1 MKLYMLEAFDPN
13 MQFDDG
19 IIVAL
24 TPEVCYHLDNRGIDY
39 SIIEDHYNEHEL
51 FEDRHAF
58 LQNQDDWFRDF
69 DVFLKNNIATLNT
82 YDLNLASI
90 YSLYIKNI
98 MDTIIFKSHILNT
111 LFNKFN
117 PSSVVFVAFQPNE
130 KVLKEKL
137 GYHDESAYAHLIPII
152 CEKYSIDLFEH
163 FGYSAQN
170 IKNVAGSI
178 GDKISKIRKYIPSIC
193 EMFSCVLR
201 PKKQKNVLN
210 ILQLNIAYN
219 GFSIIKDA
227 FVKGH
232 NAYLLIDNKI
242 FKFHRFGFRI
252 FNIQHNNDHIEN
264 TFHDWNQTAQ
274 LLETHELI
282 KWINEKCL
290 LDVSN
295 IVLPNLKYFVLN
307 ICPDLLKY
315 YETFLLFY
323 EAESIDVV
331 LSPYQQRT
339 IELAAIAAAN
349 KCKYTK
355 TICVEHGDD
364 VFTEIF
370 WRKKQLIN
378 FDILIVSNEENKQ
391 YLELMCEK
399 YNFETKIYSI
409 SERMKTIIKLGESR
423 QARKSGD
430 NNNEIIYLPTFF
442 TWDPLRIDTNIHIS
456 PTRYYKFQKSIL
468 EYFSEIDDCT
478 FIWKGLFASE
488 PLYNPIQKLI
498 KDMDV
503 RNVKVEKKPF
513 QRYLPHAN
521 KVICDYPST
530 GMYESIIAGVP
541 TICLCSD
548 KLNVRKTGIELF
560 ENVIKFYHN
569 VDEAIVYIDE
579 FVSTDSEKYT
589 AHLETSDKN
598 LIDIIEF
605 ECGTQYKIGI
615 YV

>member
-1 MKLYMLEAFDPN
+1 MKLYILEAFDPN

-39 SIIEDHYNEHEL
+39 GIIEDHYNEHEL
-51 FEDRHAF
+51 FKDRHAF

-69 DVFLKNNIATLNT
+69 DIFLRNNIDILNT
-82 YDLNLASI
+82 YGLNLASM
-90 YSLYIKNI
+90 YSLHLKNTV
-98 MDTIIFKSHILNT
+98 DTIIFKSCILNT

-117 PSSVVFVAFQPNE
+117 PSSVVFVTFHPNE
-130 KVLKEKL
+130 KVLKDDL
-137 GYHDESAYAHLIPII
+137 GYHDKSAYAHLIPII
-152 CEKYSIDLFEH
+152 CEKYSINLFEH
-163 FGYSAQN
+163 FGHSTQI
-170 IKNVAGSI
+170 IKNVAYSV
-178 GDKISKIRKYIPSIC
+178 GDKISKVRKHISSVC
-193 EMFSCVLR
+193 EMLTSVSK

-210 ILQLNIAYN
+210 ILQLNIAYD

-232 NAYLLIDNKI
+232 NAYLFIDNKI

-252 FNIQHNNDHIEN
+252 FDIKHNNDHIEN
-264 TFHDWNQTAQ
+264 AFHDWNQTAQ

-282 KWINEKCL
+282 KWINEKCF

-295 IVLPNLKYFVLN
+295 IVLPNLKYFVSN
-307 ICPDLLKY
+307 ICPDLLQY
-315 YETFLLFY
+315 YETFFSFY

-331 LSPYQQRT
+331 LSPYMQST

-370 WRKKQLIN
+370 WRKKELIN

-399 YNFETKIYSI
+399 YNFETEIYSI
-409 SERMKTIIKLGESR
+409 SERMKSMIKLGESR
-423 QARKSGD
+423 QAGKSGD
-430 NNNEIIYLPTFF
+430 NNNEIIYLPTFL

-456 PTRYYKFQKSIL
+456 PTRYYKFQRYLL
-468 EYFSEIDDCT
+468 EYFSEIDDYT
-478 FIWKGLFASE
+478 FIWKGFASE
-488 PLYNPIQKLI
+488 PLYNPIPKLI
-498 KDMDV
+498 KDMDIK
-503 RNVKVEKKPF
+503 NVKVETEPFKK
-513 QRYLPHAN
+513 YLPYAN
-521 KVICDYPST
+521 KVIFDYPST
-530 GMYESIIAGVP
+530 GMYESVIAGIP
-541 TICLCSD
+541 TMCLCSD
-548 KLNVRKTGIELF
+548 KLSVRKNGIELF
-560 ENVIKFYHN
+560 EDVVKFYYN
-569 VDEAIVYIDE
+569 VDESIGYIDE

-589 AHLETSDKN
+589 AYLETNDKN
-598 LIDIIEF
+598 LLDIIEL
-605 ECGTQYKIGI
+605 EYGI
-615 YV
+615 

>member
-1 MKLYMLEAFDPN
+1 MKLYILEAYDPN
-13 MQFDDG
+13 IQFDDG
-19 IIVAL
+19 VIVAL
-24 TPEVCYHLDNRGIDY
+24 TPEVCYHLDKRGIDY
-39 SIIEDHYNEHEL
+39 SIIEEHYNEHEL

-58 LQNQDDWFRDF
+58 LQNQEDWFRDF
-69 DVFLKNNIATLNT
+69 DVFLRNDIDKLNT
-82 YDLNLASI
+82 CGLNLASI

-98 MDTIIFKSHILNT
+98 VDTIIFKSYILNT

-117 PSSVVFVAFQPNE
+117 PSSVVFVTFQPKK
-130 KVLKEKL
+130 KVLKDYL
-137 GYHDESAYAHLIPII
+137 GYHDKSAYAHLIPII
-152 CEKYSIDLFEH
+152 CEKYSINLFEY

-170 IKNVAGSI
+170 IKNVTHNI
-178 GDKISKIRKYIPSIC
+178 GDKISKIRKYIPSIWG
-193 EMFSCVLR
+193 MFTSVLR
-201 PKKQKNVLN
+201 PKKQTNVLK

-227 FVKGH
+227 FVNGH

-252 FNIQHNNDHIEN
+252 FDIKHNNDHIEN

-282 KWINEKCL
+282 KWINEKCF

-295 IVLPNLKYFVLN
+295 IVLPNLKYFVSN
-307 ICPDLLKY
+307 ICPDLLQY
-315 YETFLLFY
+315 YETFLSFY

-331 LSPYQQRT
+331 LSPYMQST

-370 WRKKQLIN
+370 WRKKELIN

-391 YLELMCEK
+391 YLESMCEK
-399 YNFETKIYSI
+399 YNFETEIYSI
-409 SERMKTIIKLGESR
+409 SERMKTMIKLGEFR
-423 QARKSGD
+423 QTGKSGS
-430 NNNEIIYLPTFF
+430 NNNEIIYLPTFL

-456 PTRYYKFQKSIL
+456 PTRYYKFQKSLL
-468 EYFSEIDDCT
+468 EYFSEIDDYT

-488 PLYNPIQKLI
+488 LLYNPIPKLI
-498 KDMDV
+498 KDMDIK
-503 RNVKVEKKPF
+503 NVKVETEPFKKYIP
-513 QRYLPHAN
+513 YAN
-521 KVICDYPST
+521 KVVCDYPST

-541 TICLCSD
+541 TMCLCSD
-548 KLNVRKTGIELF
+548 KLNVRKSGIDLF
-560 ENVIKFYHN
+560 EKVIKFYSN
-569 VDEAIVYIDE
+569 VDEAIDYIDE
-579 FVSTDSEKYT
+579 FVSADSKKYT
-589 AHLETSDKN
+589 AHLNTCDKN
-598 LIDIIEF
+598 LIDIIEL
-605 ECGTQYKIGI
+605 ECGA
-615 YV
+615 

>member
-1 MKLYMLEAFDPN
+1 MNCTMKLYILEAFDSN

-69 DVFLKNNIATLNT
+69 DIFLRNDIDILYT
-82 YDLNLASI
+82 YGLNLASI
-90 YSLYIKNI
+90 YSIHLKNTV
-98 MDTIIFKSHILNT
+98 DTIIFKSCILHT

-117 PSSVVFVAFQPNE
+117 PSSVVFVTFHPNE
-130 KVLKEKL
+130 KVLKDDL
-137 GYHDESAYAHLIPII
+137 GYHDKSAYAHLIPLI
-152 CEKYSIDLFEH
+152 CEKYSINSFEH
-163 FGYSAQN
+163 FGCSAQN
-170 IKNVAGSI
+170 INNVAHNI
-178 GDKISKIRKYIPSIC
+178 GDKISKVRKYIPSIW
-193 EMFSCVLR
+193 EMFASVLR
-201 PKKQKNVLN
+201 LKKQNNVLK

-232 NAYLLIDNKI
+232 NAYLFIDNKI

-252 FNIQHNNDHIEN
+252 FDIKNNNDHSEN
-264 TFHDWNQTAQ
+264 AFHDWNQTAQ

-282 KWINEKCL
+282 KWINEKCY

-295 IVLPNLKYFVLN
+295 IVLPNLKYFVSN
-307 ICPDLLKY
+307 ICPDLLQY
-315 YETFLLFY
+315 YETFVSFY

-331 LSPYQQRT
+331 LSPYMQST

-355 TICVEHGDD
+355 TICIEHGDD

-370 WRKKQLIN
+370 WRKKELID

-391 YLELMCEK
+391 YLESMCKK
-399 YNFETKIYSI
+399 YDFRTEIYNI
-409 SERMKTIIKLGESR
+409 SERIKTMIKLGESR
-423 QARKSGD
+423 QVGKFVG
-430 NNNEIIYLPTFF
+430 NNNEIIYLPIFL
-442 TWDPLRIDTNIHIS
+442 TWDPLRIDTNIHVS
-456 PTRYYKFQKSIL
+456 PTKYYKFQKALL
-468 EYFSEIDDCT
+468 EYFSEKKDYT
-478 FIWKGLFASE
+478 FIWKGLSQSE
-488 PLYNPIQKLI
+488 PIYNPIPDLI
-498 KDMDV
+498 IDKNITNV
-503 RNVKVEKKPF
+503 RVETKPF
-513 QRYLPHAN
+513 KKYLPYAN

-569 VDEAIVYIDE
+569 VDEAIGYIDE

-589 AHLETSDKN
+589 AHLETSDNN

-605 ECGTQYKIGI
+605 ECGT
-615 YV
+615 